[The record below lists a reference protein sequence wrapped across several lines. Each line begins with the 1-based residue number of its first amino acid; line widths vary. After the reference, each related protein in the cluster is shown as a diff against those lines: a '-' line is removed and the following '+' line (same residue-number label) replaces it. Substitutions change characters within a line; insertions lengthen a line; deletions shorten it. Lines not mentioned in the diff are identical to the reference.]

1 MITVKEV
8 VTKSE
13 LTDYIK
19 SHSHYIIIS
28 IVPPLLQM
36 SWKPLINQNP
46 VLKMPKFILHRIQ
59 KQ

>member
-19 SHSHYIIIS
+19 FPFTLYNNKYCTTIADELETFDKTKIR
-28 IVPPLLQM
+28 
-36 SWKPLINQNP
+36 
-46 VLKMPKFILHRIQ
+46 F
-59 KQ
+59 